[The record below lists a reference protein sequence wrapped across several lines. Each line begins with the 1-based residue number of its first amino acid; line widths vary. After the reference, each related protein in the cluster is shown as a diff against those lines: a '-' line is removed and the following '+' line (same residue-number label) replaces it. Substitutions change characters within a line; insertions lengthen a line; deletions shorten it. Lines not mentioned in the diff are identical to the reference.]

1 MYGASAR
8 RQRRIIST
16 VGICFGFPQAYE
28 WLKGEKFTLEMQFG
42 SELISRNRCRWGR
55 EPSPNAFSE
64 GVQVVKRAFSK
75 PSPKSGVRSVMATGR
90 IGASKGDLFRR
101 GLPNNPHT
109 RSSSHCNRQAVELAS
124 SSRDDDHGSM
134 ESSRAKRE
142 IGGDARKQLKLD
154 RNCNI

>member
-1 MYGASAR
+1 MCYHCAPTYTTKCGKHVAPPFPSFFYLKPKRNLTRIGDAAMYGASAR

-16 VGICFGFPQAYE
+16 LGICFGFPQAYE

-42 SELISRNRCRWGR
+42 SELISRNWCRWGR

-90 IGASKGDLFRR
+90 IRASKGDLFRR

-109 RSSSHCNRQAVELAS
+109 RSS
-124 SSRDDDHGSM
+124 
-134 ESSRAKRE
+134 
-142 IGGDARKQLKLD
+142 
-154 RNCNI
+154 